1 MPTIRDIADQLD
13 LVYQLMQLAG
23 ENRFKAIAF
32 DRASQT
38 IRGFE
43 EDINKYI
50 EEKNLTNIK
59 GIGKSIANDIYAY
72 VETGEMPVLE
82 KFKEKVPVGLIQWL
96 NISGLGPKNILK
108 IHQQFGI
115 STVNE
120 LKKCI
125 DRGDLAE
132 LPGLGAKSVEKIKKS
147 VRTKEIILHQ

>member
-50 EEKNLTNIK
+50 EEKRLTEIK

-72 VETGEMPVLE
+72 VETGQMPVLE
-82 KFKEKVPVGLIQWL
+82 AFKEKVPVGLIQWL

-108 IHQQFGI
+108 IHQQFNI
-115 STVNE
+115 STLDE
-120 LKKCI
+120 LKECI
-125 DRGDLAE
+125 DRG
-132 LPGLGAKSVEKIKKS
+132 
-147 VRTKEIILHQ
+147 T

>member
-50 EEKNLTNIK
+50 EEKSLTNIK
-59 GIGKSIANDIYAY
+59 D
-72 VETGEMPVLE
+72 
-82 KFKEKVPVGLIQWL
+82 
-96 NISGLGPKNILK
+96 
-108 IHQQFGI
+108 
-115 STVNE
+115 
-120 LKKCI
+120 
-125 DRGDLAE
+125 
-132 LPGLGAKSVEKIKKS
+132 
-147 VRTKEIILHQ
+147 